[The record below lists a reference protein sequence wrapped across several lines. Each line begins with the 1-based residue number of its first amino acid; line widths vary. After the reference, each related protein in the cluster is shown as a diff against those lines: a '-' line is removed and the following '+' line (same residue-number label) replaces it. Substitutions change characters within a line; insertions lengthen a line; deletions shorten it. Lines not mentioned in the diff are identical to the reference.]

1 MTEAGHELQSILE
14 SIQQLSSEV
23 EEAQPGDAELAA
35 VIASVTSLQARLK
48 RVRSVLGPLMP
59 QASRG
64 PSLDEKTADELEQT
78 LISLRRA
85 AEARQS
91 TG

>member
-1 MTEAGHELQSILE
+1 MTEAGHELQSILDSVE
-14 SIQQLSSEV
+14 RLSSEV
-23 EEAQPGDAELAA
+23 EAAQPGDPELAA
-35 VIASVTSLQARLK
+35 VIASVIGLQARLE

-64 PSLDEKTADELEQT
+64 LSLDEKTADKLEQA
-78 LISLRRA
+78 LVSLRSA

>member
-1 MTEAGHELQSILE
+1 
-14 SIQQLSSEV
+14 
-23 EEAQPGDAELAA
+23 
-35 VIASVTSLQARLK
+35 
-48 RVRSVLGPLMP
+48 LMP

-64 PSLDEKTADELEQT
+64 PSLDEKTADELEQA
-78 LISLRRA
+78 LISLRNA

>member
-1 MTEAGHELQSILE
+1 MTEAGHDLQSILD
-14 SIQQLSSEV
+14 SIERLSSEV
-23 EEAQPGDAELAA
+23 EAARPGDPELAA
-35 VIASVTSLQARLK
+35 IIASVIGLQARLEQI
-48 RVRSVLGPLMP
+48 RGVLGPLMP

-64 PSLDEKTADELEQT
+64 PSLDEKTADELEQA
-78 LISLRRA
+78 LISLRNA